1 MTLKMACVDIPYG
14 GAHGG
19 VSVDPNSLS
28 FEELQRVTRRYAKE
42 LQISSF
48 MGPALDVPGPDMGSN
63 STMMAWMM
71 DEYVNLR
78 PDDT

>member
-42 LQISSF
+42 L
-48 MGPALDVPGPDMGSN
+48 
-63 STMMAWMM
+63 
-71 DEYVNLR
+71 
-78 PDDT
+78 